1 MSNFDFLTKQFL
13 FKSFASAAVNA
24 EKCLSID
31 PSLAITQC
39 RRALELAINWM
50 YNVDDEL
57 LKPESADLCGLM
69 NNFRFRKIIGESLS
83 TNLNLIRKAGNQAA
97 HGLSFLTG
105 LIRITV
111 MIKHRI
117 LSVERMLSMQVIL
130 RKQSQKNSSFPMKKK
145 FKLLQ
150 SRI

>member
-1 MSNFDFLTKQFL
+1 MSNFDFLTKQVL

-57 LKPESADLCGLM
+57 LKPEGADLCGLM

-97 HGLSFLTG
+97 HGQRNFNQETA
-105 LIRITV
+105 
-111 MIKHRI
+111 
-117 LSVERMLSMQVIL
+117 
-130 RKQSQKNSSFPMKKK
+130 
-145 FKLLQ
+145 LLVLNTLFVFF
-150 SRI
+150 